1 MSLMCNI
8 SRIYYQSHCQIGD
21 IDNISNQESRFYANT
36 NSASSIAANGSSFL
50 LFSSHE
56 LEVCGFFALK
66 YMPQSLHLW
75 TSWTFPC
82 HFKFFVKLNCL
93 SQTSQTLST
102 CCCMTSSACVS
113 SKGENL
119 ASLCNTCGTQN
130 CWSHLQHVVSSCGHS
145 SGICSSFYNR
155 KFPIH
160 NMLTVC
166 CLLLWLSNLV
176 PVKHRF
182 PQM

>member
-1 MSLMCNI
+1 MCNI
-8 SRIYYQSHCQIGD
+8 SRIYYQSYCQNDD
-21 IDNISNQESRFYANT
+21 INNISNEESRFYTNT
-36 NSASSIAANGSSFL
+36 YSASSMAANGSSFL
-50 LFSSHE
+50 PFLLAWTWNLSFLRTF
-56 LEVCGFFALK
+56 LELK

-119 ASLCNTCGTQN
+119 ASLCYTWGD
-130 CWSHLQHVVSSCGHS
+130 
-145 SGICSSFYNR
+145 
-155 KFPIH
+155 
-160 NMLTVC
+160 
-166 CLLLWLSNLV
+166 LLRSLPHIKTEVKLNFQANSESNS
-176 PVKHRF
+176 K
-182 PQM
+182 

>member
-1 MSLMCNI
+1 MCKFLRNCLQKKFRSKNFCANI
-8 SRIYYQSHCQIGD
+8 FANIRANFWKKNICANICRKICKKICANFLRILPP
-21 IDNISNQESRFYANT
+21 
-36 NSASSIAANGSSFL
+36 NGSSFL
-50 LFSSHE
+50 PLLLAWTWNLWFLKFF
-56 LEVCGFFALK
+56 LELK

-119 ASLCNTCGTQN
+119 ASLCYTWGD
-130 CWSHLQHVVSSCGHS
+130 
-145 SGICSSFYNR
+145 
-155 KFPIH
+155 
-160 NMLTVC
+160 
-166 CLLLWLSNLV
+166 LLRSLPHIKTEVKLNFQANSESNS
-176 PVKHRF
+176 K
-182 PQM
+182 

>member
-1 MSLMCNI
+1 MCNI

-50 LFSSHE
+50 LFLLAWTWSLWFLKSF
-56 LEVCGFFALK
+56 LALK

-82 HFKFFVKLNCL
+82 RFKFFVKLNCL

-102 CCCMTSSACVS
+102 CCCMTCSACVS

-119 ASLCNTCGTQN
+119 ASLCYTCGTQN
-130 CWSHLQHVVSSCGHS
+130 CWSQTDFHTSSL
-145 SGICSSFYNR
+145 ILILYILDFFAFR
-155 KFPIH
+155 ERTIE
-160 NMLTVC
+160 
-166 CLLLWLSNLV
+166 
-176 PVKHRF
+176 
-182 PQM
+182 